1 MAYRGSPDASVR
13 SKSPEIPESD
23 DIVTEEALVPSPT
36 SSTSAHAAAHVTD
49 SEDVDRTQAA
59 PVSSYTS
66 STLRPIA
73 GEDDEE
79 ETPGQGDSA
88 RDWVQR
94 KVQLRDHAKLK
105 QYDRLILEMVG
116 PEIESNEHLSNC
128 SLFNKTRD
136 YSSNSMEESSDSH
149 FRSIIIDPR

>member
-1 MAYRGSPDASVR
+1 MANRGSSHASVR
-13 SKSPEIPESD
+13 SPSPEIPESD
-23 DIVTEEALVPSPT
+23 GFVTEEALVPTST
-36 SSTSAHAAAHVTD
+36 SSSAGHAAAHVPT
-49 SEDVDRTQAA
+49 
-59 PVSSYTS
+59 
-66 STLRPIA
+66 A
-73 GEDDEE
+73 GEDGEE
-79 ETPGQGDSA
+79 EVPSEEDGV

-94 KVQLRDHAKLK
+94 KVQLRDHAQLK

-128 SLFNKTRD
+128 SLFKKTWD